1 MSAPETQTVMY
12 SIVCS
17 IVFITAFLA
26 GDIVGIII
34 EARTTRRWRDA
45 AKKIGFEFISRR
57 TRCPSL
63 SEFFLPKLS
72 RFRPKESPFYYGEA
86 LKTLKGTVRGFK
98 VAITDFT
105 VWNLHMRGPLI
116 FRGVVCLVT
125 GEGVNLPEQMGLVK
139 PSSIFLIGFGWN
151 RMLRPYDFPYDKGFS
166 RLFVLFGRPGSP
178 PWSFGPDLRR
188 FCVEHRR
195 DIDVFFANER
205 ELILLWPDKDPDRF
219 PGLVHAAIGIMT
231 SLADSVPNR
240 DYKIS

>member
-1 MSAPETQTVMY
+1 MSTPETQTVLY
-12 SIVCS
+12 SIVCGV
-17 IVFITAFLA
+17 VFIAAFLA
-26 GDIVGIII
+26 GDLAGIII

-45 AKKIGFEFISRR
+45 AKRIGFEFIGHR
-57 TRCPSL
+57 TRYPSL

-86 LKTLKGTVRGFK
+86 LKTVSGTVQGFD

-125 GEGVNLPEQMGLVK
+125 LEGINLPEQMGLVK
-139 PSSIFLIGFGWN
+139 SSSIFLDGFTWN

-166 RLFVLFGRPGSP
+166 RLFVLFGRQGSP

-188 FCVEHRR
+188 FCVEQRR
-195 DIDVFFANER
+195 EIEVFFANGK
-205 ELILLWPDKDPDRF
+205 ELILLWPDKNPDRF
-219 PGLVHAAIGIMT
+219 PSLVDAAIGIMT

-240 DYKIS
+240 DCKIS